1 MLPVVAVGILLV
13 GFGSQ
18 LPSAA
23 DAAANANGLLLFA
36 VFVGL
41 LAYTWFNASVW
52 SDVLAGLGEKPGRVR
67 ATRLWIRSE
76 VMKWLPGG
84 IWGYASRVVKA
95 PEIGVERSV
104 AGASLVAELLLT
116 IAAWSVLALVGFV
129 GSGRLLLGLIEW
141 PASSTMVIAA
151 SVGAVGI
158 VALVVLRRR
167 LWKAISARL
176 APLRE
181 RSWKVSSLVRAFVS
195 YLGLCLFHAA
205 LLHVLVLAFLPETEG
220 LAFFATV
227 DGMAWL
233 IGFFAIGVP
242 GGIGVREAG
251 MAWLLGQVMPM
262 PEAVAIAVSWRALQ
276 LAAEMT
282 VLGSTFIFKPARS
295 CGTCLDARGLSH

>member
-1 MLPVVAVGILLV
+1 MLPVVAIGILLV

-23 DAAANANGLLLFA
+23 QAAANANGLLLLA

-41 LAYTWFNASVW
+41 VAYTWLNASVW
-52 SDVLAGLGEKPGRVR
+52 SDVLAGLGQQPGRVR

-84 IWGYASRVVKA
+84 IWGYASRVVKS

-116 IAAWSVLALVGFV
+116 IAAWGALAVIGLV
-129 GSGRLLLGLIEW
+129 GSGRLLLGLFEW
-141 PASSTMVIAA
+141 PTA
-151 SVGAVGI
+151 SVMAMGAGLLF
-158 VALVVLRRR
+158 AMLAGGWLVRRR
-167 LWKAISARL
+167 LRNAISLRL
-176 APLRE
+176 APLHG
-181 RSWKVSSLVRAFVS
+181 RSWKVSSLVRAFAS
-195 YLGLCLFHAA
+195 YLMLCLFHAA

-227 DGMAWL
+227 DGFAWL

-251 MAWLLGQVMPM
+251 MAWLLGQAMPM

-282 VLGSTFIFKPARS
+282 VLAGTFVIRPIRS
-295 CGTCLDARGLSH
+295 CGTCLDASRASL